1 MLWFLPT
8 LFAAEILVLLLIR
21 NQRYSKIFICIWLIL
36 LWCLSGCMEEY
47 TDKYYVYIIL
57 RIVAASLFVYVG
69 YLSKPYFLNQKNRI
83 WLITLG
89 IYLLLAFF
97 LAEKWTFDLH
107 YAVLL
112 DVLFYYLLGF
122 HGGISV
128 AGIAQIV
135 VNIYF
140 FDWVGKNSLIIMVT
154 HLPIVQAIRT
164 ILTSFI
170 TDTFVRQILVALVT
184 LVLEILIVW
193 IVNYKFKFLFKFPEK
208 EEVV

>member
-1 MLWFLPT
+1 
-8 LFAAEILVLLLIR
+8 
-21 NQRYSKIFICIWLIL
+21 
-36 LWCLSGCMEEY
+36 MEEY